1 MSHTKIIISS
11 KEGPASLDSPAA
23 EQAITGEV
31 TFTPPHTM
39 TDKDVAEVVCKLLR
53 VFKVAQ

>member
-11 KEGPASLDSPAA
+11 KEGPTSLDSPAS

-31 TFTPPHTM
+31 TFNPPHDM
-39 TDKDVAEVVCKLLR
+39 TDKEVAEVICKLLR
-53 VFKVAQ
+53 VFKVKE